1 MKKSIAIIVFSIIF
15 SAGIFAQ
22 DSKDELNQ
30 LRKEVKLPKA
40 ADVFIDKR
48 KDFPTG
54 QTLKIYLSIKHNKK
68 FAKGFSEWI
77 ENWNDKN
84 AARYGRL
91 QSVDK
96 ISDADVAV
104 AQFSYGIVKYVREDR
119 LSISTGRVSQDP
131 DFVGTGIGNSKI
143 RAERGYDKVVRP
155 LYSYLLV
162 RNNNNSWTVNFS
174 YIDETFDFEKNFPEV
189 RIQRLVENK
198 MKDR

>member
-1 MKKSIAIIVFSIIF
+1 MKKLIVIILFSIIF

-40 ADVFIDKR
+40 TDVFINTK

-68 FAKGFSEWI
+68 FAEGFSEWI

-91 QSVDK
+91 QIVNK

-119 LSISTGRVSQDP
+119 LSISTGRVSKDP
-131 DFVGTGIGNSKI
+131 DFIGTGIGNSKI
-143 RAERGYDKVVRP
+143 RAERGYEKLDRP
-155 LYSYLLV
+155 LYSYLLI
-162 RNNNNSWTVNFS
+162 RNSKDSWVVNFS
-174 YIDETFDFEKNFPEV
+174 YVDETFDFNDTFPEA
-189 RIQRLVENK
+189 RIQRVVENK